1 MFNKFKDEDGQ
12 FKESMTSNVEG
23 MLAFYE
29 ATHLRVHGEDI
40 LDDALEFT
48 TTHLKS
54 TAYPTNNPLAAQIT
68 RALKQPLHKG
78 IPQLEARKYIAV
90 YEQDDS
96 HNKDLLK
103 LSKLD
108 FNLVLSLHKEELS
121 SITRYIVLNP
131 YTEMKKYIY
140 FLVTYKWSILINQFE
155 F

>member
-40 LDDALEFT
+40 LDKALEFT

-54 TAYPTNNPLAAQIT
+54 IAYPTNNPLAAQIT

-78 IPQLEARKYIAV
+78 IPRLEARKYIAV

-121 SITRYIVLNP
+121 SITRYLVLNP
-131 YTEMKKYIY
+131 YTKMKKYID
-140 FLVTYKWSILINQFE
+140 FLVTYKQSILINQFE